1 MSDFHY
7 EINREGTN
15 SVKWDLRKTIF
26 GKEDVL
32 PMWVADMDFSPP
44 PMVIKELEKRLE
56 HGIFGYTFIGDRSAS
71 SIQNWL
77 QTRHNWS
84 IKSNSLLYSPGVVP
98 AIATIIQAHTQPND
112 RIMLQSPVYPPFFG
126 MAEANQRVVEN
137 CPLILNEGQY
147 EIDFEAFEKSLQ
159 NGVKLFLLCNPH
171 NPSGR
176 VWTKDELI
184 KIAELC
190 LKYDVKIVSDE
201 IHSDLVF
208 TPHKHIPIASLDNKY
223 ENITITLMAPSKT
236 FNLAGLQA
244 SFMVVPNEHSREK
257 IADAQK
263 RQGFF
268 TLGTFGIAGMEA
280 AYEFGESWLDSLL
293 VYLKENIELSKKFIK
308 SEIPQLEVIE
318 PEGTYLIWIDCKN
331 TGLNDKEIATRLL
344 EKGKLALEPGPKYGP
359 GGEGF
364 VRMNIACPRNMLI
377 EGLNRLKRSFE
388 K

>member
-1 MSDFHY
+1 MNDFHY
-7 EINREGTN
+7 EIKREGTN

-32 PMWVADMDFSPP
+32 PMWVADMDFAPP

-56 HGIFGYTFIGDRSAS
+56 HGIFGYTFIGERTAS

-77 QTRHNWS
+77 HTRHNWS
-84 IKSNSLLYSPGVVP
+84 IETDSLLYSPGVVP

-112 RIMLQSPVYPPFFG
+112 RIMLQSPVYTPFFN
-126 MAEANQRVVEN
+126 MVEANQRVVEN
-137 CPLILNEGQY
+137 CPLVLNKGYY

-176 VWTKDELI
+176 VWTKDELM

-190 LKYDVKIVSDE
+190 LKYDVQIVSDE

-208 TPHKHIPIASLDNKY
+208 SPHKHVPIASLDKKY

-244 SFMVVPNEHSREK
+244 SFMVIPNKHSRKK
-257 IADAQK
+257 IEEAQK

-280 AYEFGESWLDSLL
+280 AYEFGENWLESLL
-293 VYLKENIELSKKFIK
+293 EYVKENIELTKKFIT
-308 SEIPQLEVIE
+308 SEIPQLEVVE
-318 PEGTYLIWIDCKN
+318 PEGTYLIWIDCRN
-331 TGLNDKEIATRLL
+331 TGYDDKEIASRLL

-364 VRMNIACPRNMLI
+364 VRMNIACPRNMLL
-377 EGLNRLKRSFE
+377 EGLDRLKRSFE
-388 K
+388 